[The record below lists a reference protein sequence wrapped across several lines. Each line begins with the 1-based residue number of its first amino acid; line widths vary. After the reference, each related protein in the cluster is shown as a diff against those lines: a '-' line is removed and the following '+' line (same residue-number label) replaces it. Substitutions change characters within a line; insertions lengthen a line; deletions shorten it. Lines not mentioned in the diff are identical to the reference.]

1 MTTKQKKYFLFV
13 ILCLFILLL
22 AWRMVSHSSSKTRR
36 AHSTNEPVAVLVTL
50 PVKKVVSN
58 DISVVGSIAADQQTY
73 ITPKTAGYISAIL
86 FKEGQFVK
94 AGTPVIKLDDR
105 KIRAQVAAD
114 KTNYEINQRR
124 YLIDKAIAKKGIIT
138 KLDLEAAQTAA
149 ANSRST
155 LTQDEELLDQTVLRA
170 PFDGYLAAKTI
181 SVGDYVNAAQQLVL
195 LVDRNHLEVE
205 YSVQEKYASSL
216 HQNQIITLTSQ
227 LDSKKHLQAVI
238 SYISPSIDSTT
249 RTIAVHAQIKDPLH
263 LLLPGQ
269 YVSVK
274 QPLTDPIA
282 GLFIPEEA
290 IVPSLEGDSVY
301 VATGGL
307 AKQVPVTLGIRKNG
321 LVEIKTGLSLTNQVV
336 IEGQEKLHNGQAITL
351 QMSAQDART

>member
-1 MTTKQKKYFLFV
+1 MTIKQKKY
-13 ILCLFILLL
+13 CLFITFCLFVLLL
-22 AWRMVSHSSSKTRR
+22 TWGILKHQSNKTRSHSP
-36 AHSTNEPVAVLVTL
+36 NNPVAVLVTY
-50 PVKKVVSN
+50 PVKKMVSN

-86 FKEGQFVK
+86 FKEGQFIK
-94 AGTPVIKLDDR
+94 ANTPVIKLDDR

-114 KTNYEINQRR
+114 QTTYQINQRR
-124 YLIDKAIAKKGIIT
+124 FLIDKEIAQKGIIT

-155 LTQDEELLDQTVLRA
+155 LTQDQELLDQTILRA

-216 HQNQIITLTSQ
+216 HQNQVVTLTSQ

-238 SYISPSIDSTT
+238 TYISPSIDSTT
-249 RTIAVHAQIKDPLH
+249 RTIDVHAQIEDPLH

-274 QPLTDPIA
+274 QPLTEPIA
-282 GLFIPEEA
+282 GLFVPEEA

-301 VATGGL
+301 VAEGGV

-321 LVEIKTGLSLTNQVV
+321 LVEIKTGLSLTSQVV
-336 IEGQEKLHNGQAITL
+336 IEGQEKLHNGQAVAL
-351 QMSAQDART
+351 QMSAQGAAT